1 MKKIF
6 FLIKVSPYSKSSKI
20 EQEEH
25 KTKDNKGN
33 KIAGKMGWGL
43 GGKANPSG

>member
-33 KIAGKMGWGL
+33 KIAGKGGRGL
-43 GGKANPSG
+43 GGRANPSE